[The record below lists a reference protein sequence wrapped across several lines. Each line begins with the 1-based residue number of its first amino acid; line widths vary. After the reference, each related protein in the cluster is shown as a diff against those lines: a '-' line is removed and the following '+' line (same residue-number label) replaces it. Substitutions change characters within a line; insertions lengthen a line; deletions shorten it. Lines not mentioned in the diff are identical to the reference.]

1 MNELLLF
8 NLLKEK
14 LIKDLEHT
22 DQFNPTD
29 GTSIINELSIE
40 LKCRSA
46 HYRYLMIEKNK
57 YDKLIL
63 SKNARYI
70 NSIPVYPY
78 ENTFE
83 VYSFNIKKLPEP
95 RWSWRFCKE
104 TTEFGPVKYVR
115 KLVGM
120 LDKDQAT
127 NITNKLF
134 C

>member
-1 MNELLLF
+1 MNEQILF
-8 NLLKEK
+8 SLLKEK
-14 LIKDLEHT
+14 LIEDLEHT

-46 HYRYLMIEKNK
+46 YYKYLLIEKSK

-70 NSIPVYPY
+70 NSIPVHPY

-83 VYSFNIKKLPEP
+83 VYSFDIKRLPEP
-95 RWSWRFCKE
+95 RWSLRWCKE
-104 TTEFGPVKYVR
+104 TTQFGPPKYVQ

-120 LDKDQAT
+120 LDKDKAK